1 MSSGPCSVRE
11 EPAQRHDLLLASAPG
26 TRNRRQVAVICA
38 GLLLAVGLV
47 FGQTVHYDFVNLD
60 DDLYV
65 LDNPHVTSGLTW
77 GNARWALGGGY
88 ATNWHPVTWCPTCW
102 TVNCSG

>member
-1 MSSGPCSVRE
+1 MRRPVTKAKPVPMKATAPVTARPRFPVWLMAVLLVLVTLALYW
-11 EPAQRHDLLLASAPG
+11 PATSHDFI
-26 TRNRRQVAVICA
+26 N
-38 GLLLAVGLV
+38 
-47 FGQTVHYDFVNLD
+47 YDDNV
-60 DDLYV
+60 YV